1 MQGQRSVHEL
11 KQNGK
16 MVVWPAALDST
27 KSRAQGRSLAKSHSV
42 QAPRVDELEQAAR
55 KLSYDPQPSPHSAL
69 PYRWWEKTGY
79 VVVKRGDKP
88 RSNVLKSLAAEI
100 QNIRRSKQAPGESS

>member
-1 MQGQRSVHEL
+1 L

-27 KSRAQGRSLAKSHSV
+27 KSRSQGRHLSKP
-42 QAPRVDELEQAAR
+42 QAIQTPRVDELENAAK

-69 PYRWWEKTGY
+69 PSHWWEKSGY
-79 VVVKRGDKP
+79 VLVTRGDKA
-88 RSNVLKSLAAEI
+88 RSKVLKDIAAEI
-100 QNIRRSKQAPGESS
+100 RKTRSSKQQPPD

>member
-1 MQGQRSVHEL
+1 L

-27 KSRAQGRSLAKSHSV
+27 KSRSQGRRLAKPQAI
-42 QAPRVDELEQAAR
+42 QAPRVDELENAAK

-69 PYRWWEKTGY
+69 PSHWWEKTGNIL
-79 VVVKRGDKP
+79 VTRGDKG
-88 RSNVLKSLAAEI
+88 RSKVLKDLAAEMRK
-100 QNIRRSKQAPGESS
+100 IRGSKQ